1 MHERVAIDFRS
12 RGLQDL
18 GLMPLG
24 ILEGMERAEES
35 DFRRVHGIALV
46 IRRRSW
52 TSQIADDLAG
62 DVVRG
67 HHVVLNELKL

>member
-12 RGLQDL
+12 RGLQNFR
-18 GLMPLG
+18 P
-24 ILEGMERAEES
+24 IPFSIFEGMERAEES

-46 IRRRSW
+46 MRRRSW